1 MVHGR
6 RSYMATAA
14 SGQQE
19 SLDPRAKHAIRG
31 AWFGFFV
38 DMFDIYLPIVV
49 LAPALIYFVPPDLD
63 TTTKAVISGTIF
75 AATLLGRP
83 VGSFI
88 FGHFADSIGRK
99 RTTIISVSGFG
110 VITLLMAFLPGYEQW
125 GLAAVIL
132 LIVLRL
138 VDGVFLGGGYTP
150 AEPPGMGY
158 SPQEKRGFFSAL
170 IMSGYPLAFAAI
182 SAITTILLL
191 FIPAGDINSPYVQWG
206 WRIPFV
212 IGALLAFALVFYYVR
227 FVNESEL
234 FEEGGGAQAPLRQLF
249 TQRENLMSFLQVFV
263 LMTGFWLTLQT
274 VAAILPGLLS
284 SPVGLSKTNTTITLV
299 VANVVLVGGYLASG
313 VISQRVGRRPFLI
326 VFGLVAAVVGTFL
339 YWLLLSA
346 PPQSLLLVIALTTII
361 TLLVVSCWGIS
372 TAYINERFQT
382 GIRASAFGIG
392 YSLAVVLPSLYAYYQ
407 AALAAFMPFEYTV
420 LVLLVIGALLMVVG
434 AVWGP
439 ETKDVDFAD
448 AAAQAAPEDKR
459 APEASREEPRTAPG
473 TDHTVGSS

>member
-1 MVHGR
+1 
-6 RSYMATAA
+6 MATAA

-49 LAPALIYFVPPDLD
+49 LAPALIYFVPPELD
-63 TTTKAVISGTIF
+63 AVTKAVIGGTIF

-83 VGSFI
+83 IGSFI

-99 RTTIISVSGFG
+99 RTTIISVTGFG
-110 VITLLMAFLPGYEQW
+110 VITLLMALLPGYEQW

-132 LIVLRL
+132 LVVLRL
-138 VDGVFLGGGYTP
+138 VDGVFLGGEYTSANP
-150 AEPPGMGY
+150 LAMEY
-158 SPQEKRGFFSAL
+158 SPKEKRGFYSAL

-182 SAITTILLL
+182 SALTTVLLL

-212 IGALLAFALVFYYVR
+212 IGGLLAFALVFYYVYL
-227 FVNESEL
+227 VDESEL
-234 FEEGGGAQAPLRQLF
+234 FEEGGGGGESPLRQLF
-249 TQRENLMSFLQVFV
+249 TQRENLLSFLQVFV
-263 LMTGFWLTLQT
+263 LMTGFWLSLQT
-274 VAAILPGLLS
+274 VAAILPGLLGS
-284 SPVGLSKTNTTITLV
+284 QVGLSQTNTTITLV
-299 VANVVLVGGYLASG
+299 VANVVLVGGYIASG

-326 VFGLVAAVVGTFL
+326 AYGLISAVVGTFL

-346 PPQSLLLVIALTTII
+346 PPQSLFLVILLATII

-420 LVLLVIGALLMVVG
+420 LVLLVIGSLLMVVG

-439 ETKDVDFAD
+439 ETKDVDFAEEVQPATAGAGD
-448 AAAQAAPEDKR
+448 R
-459 APEASREEPRTAPG
+459 TPEASPGEPRTAPG
-473 TDHTVGSS
+473 TEGTAGSS

>member
-1 MVHGR
+1 
-6 RSYMATAA
+6 MATAA
-14 SGQQE
+14 GGQQE

-83 VGSFI
+83 VGSVI

-110 VITLLMAFLPGYEQW
+110 VITGLMALLPGYQQW

-138 VDGVFLGGGYTP
+138 VDGVFLGGEYTSANP
-150 AEPPGMGY
+150 LAMEY
-158 SPQEKRGFFSAL
+158 SPKEKRGFYSAL

-182 SAITTILLL
+182 SAITTVLLL

-212 IGALLAFALVFYYVR
+212 IGSLLAFALVFYYVYL
-227 FVNESEL
+227 VDESEL
-234 FEEGGGAQAPLRQLF
+234 FEESGGGGSPLRQLF
-249 TQRENLMSFLQVFV
+249 TERENLLSFLQVFV

-274 VAAILPGLLS
+274 VAAILPGLLGS
-284 SPVGLSKTNTTITLV
+284 QVGLSQTNTTITLV

-326 VFGLVAAVVGTFL
+326 VYGLIAAVVGTFL
-339 YWLLLSA
+339 YWVLLSA
-346 PPQSLLLVIALTTII
+346 PPQNLFLVILLTTVI
-361 TLLVVSCWGIS
+361 TLLVVSCWGIT

-407 AALAAFMPFEYTV
+407 AGLAAFMPFEYTV
-420 LVLLVIGALLMVVG
+420 LVLLVVGSLLMVVG

-439 ETKDVDFAD
+439 ETKDVDFSAE
-448 AAAQAAPEDKR
+448 AQAAPEDKR

-473 TDHTVGSS
+473 TDRTVGSS

>member
-1 MVHGR
+1 MRER
-6 RSYMATAA
+6 RNCMATAA

-19 SLDPRAKHAIRG
+19 SLHPRAKHAIRG

-49 LAPALIYFVPPDLD
+49 LAPALIYFVAPEMG
-63 TTTKAVISGTIF
+63 TVEKSVVSGSIF

-83 VGSFI
+83 IGSVI
-88 FGHFADSIGRK
+88 FGHFADSIGRR
-99 RTTIISVSGFG
+99 RTTIISVTGFG
-110 VITLLMAFLPGYEQW
+110 VVTLLMALLPGYQQW
-125 GLAAVIL
+125 GIAAVIL

-138 VDGVFLGGGYTP
+138 VDGVFLGGEYTSANP
-150 AEPPGMGY
+150 LAMEY
-158 SPQEKRGFFSAL
+158 SPKEKRGFYSSL

-182 SAITTILLL
+182 SAITTVLLL
-191 FIPAGDINSPYVQWG
+191 FIPADDINSPYVQWG

-249 TQRENLMSFLQVFV
+249 TERENLMSFLQVFV

-346 PPQSLLLVIALTTII
+346 PPQSLLLVIALATII

-407 AALAAFMPFEYTV
+407 AGLAAFMPFEYTV
-420 LVLLVIGALLMVVG
+420 LVLLVIGALLIVAG
-434 AVWGP
+434 AAWGP
-439 ETKDVDFAD
+439 ETKDVDFSEE
-448 AAAQAAPEDKR
+448 AQAMPKAGERVPET
-459 APEASREEPRTAPG
+459 SQEEPRTAPG
-473 TDHTVGSS
+473 TDRTVGSS

>member
-1 MVHGR
+1 
-6 RSYMATAA
+6 MATAA

-49 LAPALIYFVPPDLD
+49 LAPALIYFIPPDLD
-63 TTTKAVISGTIF
+63 TTTKAVVSGTIF

-99 RTTIISVSGFG
+99 RTTIISVTGFG
-110 VITLLMAFLPGYEQW
+110 VITLLMALLPGYEQW
-125 GLAAVIL
+125 GLVAVIL

-138 VDGVFLGGGYTP
+138 VDGVFLGGEYTSANP
-150 AEPPGMGY
+150 LAMEY
-158 SPQEKRGFFSAL
+158 SPKEKRGFYSAL

-182 SAITTILLL
+182 SALTTVLLL

-212 IGALLAFALVFYYVR
+212 IGALLAFALVFYYVYL
-227 FVNESEL
+227 VDESEL
-234 FEEGGGAQAPLRQLF
+234 FEESGGGGSPLRQLF
-249 TQRENLMSFLQVFV
+249 TERENLLAFLQVFV

-274 VAAILPGLLS
+274 VAAILPGLLGS
-284 SPVGLSKTNTTITLV
+284 QVGLSQTNTTITLV

-326 VFGLVAAVVGTFL
+326 VFGVLSATVGTFL

-346 PPQSLLLVIALTTII
+346 PPQSLFLVILLATVIA
-361 TLLVVSCWGIS
+361 LLVVSCWGIS

-407 AALAAFMPFEYTV
+407 AGLAAFMPFEYTV
-420 LVLLVIGALLMVVG
+420 LVLLVVGALLMVVG

-439 ETKDVDFAD
+439 ETKDVDFSEE
-448 AAAQAAPEDKR
+448 AAPRAEEDR
-459 APEASREEPRTAPG
+459 VRETSPGEPRTTPG
-473 TDHTVGSS
+473 TDRPVGSS

>member
-1 MVHGR
+1 
-6 RSYMATAA
+6 MATAA
-14 SGQQE
+14 NGQQE

-49 LAPALIYFVPPDLD
+49 LAPALIYFVPSDLD
-63 TTTKAVISGTIF
+63 ASTKAVISGTIF

-83 VGSFI
+83 IGSVI

-99 RTTIISVSGFG
+99 RTTIISVTGFG
-110 VITLLMAFLPGYEQW
+110 VITGLMALLPGYQQW

-138 VDGVFLGGGYTP
+138 VDGVFLGGEYTSANP
-150 AEPPGMGY
+150 LAMEY
-158 SPQEKRGFFSAL
+158 SPKEKRGFYSAL

-182 SAITTILLL
+182 SAITTVLLL

-212 IGALLAFALVFYYVR
+212 IGSLLAFTLVFYYVYL
-227 FVNESEL
+227 VDESEI
-234 FEEGGGAQAPLRQLF
+234 FEGSGGGGSPLRQLF
-249 TQRENLMSFLQVFV
+249 TERENLLSFLQVFV

-274 VAAILPGLLS
+274 VAAILPGLLGS
-284 SPVGLSKTNTTITLV
+284 QVGLSQTNTTITLV
-299 VANVVLVGGYLASG
+299 VANVVLVGGYIASG
-313 VISQRVGRRPFLI
+313 VISQRVGRRSFLI
-326 VFGLVAAVVGTFL
+326 VYGLIAAVAGTFL
-339 YWLLLSA
+339 YYLLLSA
-346 PPQSLLLVIALTTII
+346 PPQNLFLVILLTTVI

-372 TAYINERFQT
+372 TAYINERFRT

-407 AALAAFMPFEYTV
+407 AGLAAFMPLEYTV
-420 LVLLVIGALLMVVG
+420 LVLLVVGALLMVVG
-434 AVWGP
+434 AAWGP
-439 ETKDVDFAD
+439 ETKDVDFS
-448 AAAQAAPEDKR
+448 EDVEVASGAGDR
-459 APEASREEPRTAPG
+459 APETSPTEPRTAPG
-473 TDHTVGSS
+473 TDRTVGSS

>member
-1 MVHGR
+1 
-6 RSYMATAA
+6 MATAA
-14 SGQQE
+14 NGQQE

-49 LAPALIYFVPPDLD
+49 LAPAIIYFVPPNLD
-63 TTTKAVISGTIF
+63 ATTTAVVSGSIF

-83 VGSFI
+83 IGSVI

-110 VITLLMAFLPGYEQW
+110 VITGLMALLPGYQQW

-138 VDGVFLGGGYTP
+138 VDGVFLGGEYTSANP
-150 AEPPGMGY
+150 LAMEY
-158 SPQEKRGFFSAL
+158 SPKEKRGFYSAL
-170 IMSGYPLAFAAI
+170 IMSGYPLAFATI
-182 SAITTILLL
+182 SAITTVLLL

-212 IGALLAFALVFYYVR
+212 IGSLLAFALVFYYVYL
-227 FVNESEL
+227 VDESEI
-234 FEEGGGAQAPLRQLF
+234 FEGGGGGGSPLRQLF
-249 TQRENLMSFLQVFV
+249 TERENLLSFLQVFV

-274 VAAILPGLLS
+274 VAAILPSLLGS
-284 SPVGLSKTNTTITLV
+284 QVGLSQTNTTITLV
-299 VANVVLVGGYLASG
+299 VSNVVLVGGYIASG
-313 VISQRVGRRPFLI
+313 VISQRVGRRLFLI
-326 VFGLVAAVVGTFL
+326 VYGLIAAVAGTFL
-339 YWLLLSA
+339 YYLLLSA
-346 PPQSLLLVIALTTII
+346 PPQNLFLVILLTTII
-361 TLLVVSCWGIS
+361 TLLVVSCWGIT

-407 AALAAFMPFEYTV
+407 AGLAAFMPFEYTV
-420 LVLLVIGALLMVVG
+420 LVLLAVGSLLMVAG

-439 ETKDVDFAD
+439 ETKDVDFSED
-448 AAAQAAPEDKR
+448 VEAAPERER
-459 APEASREEPRTAPG
+459 APETSPAEPRTAPG
-473 TDHTVGSS
+473 TDGTVGSS